1 MPSPKK
7 HVSTRARTNKAST
20 AASLSDGT
28 AKPAAK
34 RRARPRPKLPVRLD
48 EFGDT
53 MPWHAQ
59 TTRWWTDLWAAPMA
73 KEYHSSDRHTLFV
86 LAGLVEDYWRATS
99 PGARKDAATE
109 IRLQRKDFGLT
120 PYDRRRLEWTIDA
133 PGAPKERGQAGRA
146 SRQPNPAE
154 DPRLT
159 LVQ

>member
-20 AASLSDGT
+20 AASLA

-34 RRARPRPKLPVRLD
+34 RRTPRPKLPVRLD
-48 EFGDT
+48 ELGDT
-53 MPWHAQ
+53 MAWHPQ
-59 TTRWWTDLWAAPMA
+59 TTRWWTDLWSAPMA

-99 PGARKDAATE
+99 AAGRKDAATE

-146 SRQPNPAE
+146 SRQPKPAE